1 MTPAPRLLVLQHQH
15 TCPPGWFGDW
25 LESAGVT
32 VEALPLQHGAAV
44 PQSLGGY
51 AGLMVLGGRM
61 GALDDEVA
69 PWLPAVRTLIRT
81 VVRRDQPFLGI
92 CLGHQLAAAALGG
105 RVERNRHG
113 HSRGLTPLALAPEA
127 ATDPLLAVVPRDAVA
142 VQWNY
147 DVVVAMPPGAAV
159 LATAPDGTVQA
170 ARFGPLAWGVQF
182 HPEASPAIFRSW
194 TVENPDL
201 DTASLGDIDVP
212 DAVDRVAAREPRLRR
227 DWAPLARRFAAII
240 QAYAAA
246 SGDDR
251 SP

>member
-1 MTPAPRLLVLQHQH
+1 MRPRVLALQHQD

-32 VEALPLQHGAAV
+32 VDALQLQHGSAV
-44 PQSLGGY
+44 PESLGGY

-61 GALDDEVA
+61 GALDDDVA
-69 PWLPAVRTLIRT
+69 PWLPAARALIRT

-105 RVERNRHG
+105 RVERNPLGRA
-113 HSRGLTPLALAPEA
+113 RGLTPLALAPEA

-142 VQWNY
+142 VQWNN
-147 DVVVAMPPGAAV
+147 DVVVAMPPGSAV

-170 ARFGPLAWGVQF
+170 ARFGALAWGVQF

-194 TVENPDL
+194 TVENPEL
-201 DTASLGDIDVP
+201 DTATLGDIDVP
-212 DAVDRVAAREPRLRR
+212 EAVERVTGRESRLRQ
-227 DWAPLARRFAAII
+227 DWAPLARRFAAVV

-246 SGDDR
+246 SADDLR
-251 SP
+251 T